1 MESSYKVSNNT
12 KLFWIVKLMLNQSE
26 ILFEII
32 RLPVLFSQRSE
43 NNRNKTHPGGEVQT
57 E

>member
-1 MESSYKVSNNT
+1 
-12 KLFWIVKLMLNQSE
+12 MLNQSE